1 MNKLVFAFVVIMPIL
16 FLSCNSH
23 SERDTYRNDSINAY
37 IPDDDN
43 VDANVEISL
52 QKSDD
57 GWYKEYRNKQN
68 GHIIRRKYD
77 PSHEEIEA
85 YNAEIENQYRKR
97 FRLMVESS
105 KPLSLPFTLRMD
117 VRASEEDPSY
127 SEEYDLSW
135 RDLKYYAYADK
146 NLLNTDDCL
155 IGYLPDTSHFFTLI
169 CKSFDTEDNMG
180 YIITFDKNC
189 GLISSQCMSNHS
201 SVRIVED
208 VLIDENYFTIDN
220 NLKIYYYFHL
230 KTHYEDEAVPVDID
244 EEEEYE
250 NRGYIDE
257 KGIIVYDTKREVNLM
272 QKSDRPNQ

>member
-1 MNKLVFAFVVIMPIL
+1 MNKLVFIVITVVSTL
-16 FLSCNSH
+16 FISCNSH
-23 SERDTYRNDSINAY
+23 TGGETGYNDSDTTYANDSDV
-37 IPDDDN
+37 DD
-43 VDANVEISL
+43 NVEISL

-57 GWYKEYRNKQN
+57 GWYKEYRNKLN

-155 IGYLPDTSHFFTLI
+155 IGYLPDTSHFFY
-169 CKSFDTEDNMG
+169 SNM
-180 YIITFDKNC
+180 
-189 GLISSQCMSNHS
+189 
-201 SVRIVED
+201 
-208 VLIDENYFTIDN
+208 
-220 NLKIYYYFHL
+220 
-230 KTHYEDEAVPVDID
+230 
-244 EEEEYE
+244 
-250 NRGYIDE
+250 
-257 KGIIVYDTKREVNLM
+257 
-272 QKSDRPNQ
+272 